1 MEIAYFI
8 NQYPKVSHSFIRR
21 EIQGLEALHF
31 TIHRFALRSEP
42 AELVDS
48 ADQSEYQKT
57 RYLLNASPVA
67 FLLAII
73 HCFINSPGVFVR
85 ILMKALKLG
94 LRSERGVLRHAIYF
108 IEACLLCDWLK
119 QTGVQHV
126 HAHFGTNSTMV
137 VMLAHLLGAP
147 GYSFTVHGPEEFD
160 KPEFIH
166 LSEKIQHSRFT
177 VAISS
182 YGRSQLFRWIPA
194 EQWSKINIVRC
205 GLDSAFFTAK
215 AEKIPKTSRQL
226 VCVGRLCEQK
236 GQLLLIDALKQLL
249 DEGVKCN
256 LVLAGDGPMRADIE
270 HRIRHY
276 QLEHAITITGWVSGE
291 EVKALLINS
300 RGMVLPSFAEGLP
313 VVIMEALALRRPVIS
328 TYVAGIPELIQ
339 PGKNGWLTPPGDVV
353 SLKNA
358 MRTLL
363 TADTD
368 ELNSMGQMGFEAV
381 TAQHNINKETAV
393 LAELINGV
401 VS

>member
-1 MEIAYFI
+1 M
-8 NQYPKVSHSFIRR
+8 
-21 EIQGLEALHF
+21 
-31 TIHRFALRSEP
+31 
-42 AELVDS
+42 
-48 ADQSEYQKT
+48 
-57 RYLLNASPVA
+57 
-67 FLLAII
+67 
-73 HCFINSPGVFVR
+73 
-85 ILMKALKLG
+85 
-94 LRSERGVLRHAIYF
+94 
-108 IEACLLCDWLK
+108 
-119 QTGVQHV
+119 
-126 HAHFGTNSTMV
+126 
-137 VMLAHLLGAP
+137 
-147 GYSFTVHGPEEFD
+147 
-160 KPEFIH
+160 
-166 LSEKIQHSRFT
+166 
-177 VAISS
+177 
-182 YGRSQLFRWIPA
+182 
-194 EQWSKINIVRC
+194 
-205 GLDSAFFTAK
+205 
-215 AEKIPKTSRQL
+215 
-226 VCVGRLCEQK
+226 
-236 GQLLLIDALKQLL
+236 LLIDALKQLL